1 MVVDERAK
9 WDDRYTDEAAVD
21 RVPSALIDALPHL
34 PTAGRALEI
43 AGGLGAGAQ
52 MLADRGLDV
61 VLADISSVALAKA
74 NRLAQA
80 AGLPIATLVV
90 DFRTEPFPAGPW
102 QVITCFHYLDRPLL
116 ASLARHLAPGGV
128 AVVGIAT
135 VTNLERNSRPGRQF
149 LLERGELRELLA
161 DLEVIAYDEQWSA
174 RGVHEAR
181 FVGRR
186 RDEAAAQD
194 AGSAPR

>member
-9 WDDRYTDEAAVD
+9 WDDRYTAEGAVD
-21 RVPSALIDALPHL
+21 RPPGALVDALPHL
-34 PTAGRALEI
+34 PTEGRALEI
-43 AGGLGAGAQ
+43 AGGLGAGARL
-52 MLADRGLDV
+52 LADHGLDV

-74 NRLAQA
+74 SRLAQA
-80 AGLPIATLVV
+80 AGRPIATLAV
-90 DFRTEPFPAGPW
+90 DFRTEPFPHGPW

-116 ASLARHLAPGGV
+116 AALAGHLAPGGV

-135 VTNLERNSRPGRQF
+135 VTNLERNPRPGRQF
-149 LLERGELRELLA
+149 LLERGELGELLA
-161 DLEVIAYDEQWSA
+161 DLEVIAYDEQWSG

-186 RDEAAAQD
+186 GDEEGDPQGA
-194 AGSAPR
+194 

>member
-1 MVVDERAK
+1 VVVEERAK
-9 WDDRYTDEAAVD
+9 WDDRYSDEGAVD
-21 RVPSALIDALPHL
+21 RVPGALIDALPHL

-43 AGGLGAGAQ
+43 AGGLGAGART
-52 MLADRGLDV
+52 LAERGLDV
-61 VLADISSVALAKA
+61 VLADISPVALATA
-74 NRLAQA
+74 SRLALA
-80 AGLPIATLVV
+80 EGRPISTLLI

-135 VTNLERNSRPGRQF
+135 VTNLELNRRPGRRF
-149 LLERGELRELLA
+149 LLERGELGELLA
-161 DLEVIAYDEQWSA
+161 DLEVIAYDEQWSE

-181 FVGRR
+181 FVGRG
-186 RDEAAAQD
+186 RDEAAPQD
-194 AGSAPR
+194 A